1 MKIRRGVS
9 KVIGLAQTSI
19 GGMIVAFAFLS
30 LYNIFNIQGMLGF
43 SEENIGL
50 YMWVFIFFGLQ
61 SVISGLI
68 LFYEQ

>member
-9 KVIGLAQTSI
+9 KAIGLLQTAI
-19 GGMIVAFAFLS
+19 GGMTIVFAFLS
-30 LYNIFNIQGMLGF
+30 LNNIFNIQGMLGF
-43 SEENIGL
+43 SEENVGL

-61 SVISGLI
+61 SAISGLI